1 MKKFLALTLALV
13 LTMSLVTIGAGAAD
27 YTDNGE
33 LTYEE
38 AVGVMSAL
46 DIVGGYPDGSFRPT
60 NSLTRGAA
68 AKIICQML
76 LGPTVAAGLPTGTAP
91 FADVPAG
98 STYAGYIAYC
108 KNEGIVAGY
117 GDGNFRPYDDLSGF
131 AFLKMLLG
139 ALGYEAKHEG
149 YNKSGWQVA
158 VSMDALSIG
167 LTDGLVNEFDGSTIT
182 REEACLF
189 AFNLLHKGLVA
200 YENKSSII
208 VGDIVINTTSEAKP
222 TGKTFAQVYFKN
234 LTSKDTKDAFGR
246 PAIQWLNGKKDL
258 GTYGDKANAAYTA
271 EVDSKTI
278 YADLGLTATAEIG
291 AYYID
296 GVKQTSGGFK
306 TISEKDDTR
315 IGGNGVVVEVFF
327 DKEKN
332 EVTVIQINPVIGEIS
347 SVTAAGNGTDRY
359 VTVNGLKFETE
370 AFGRNDIV
378 LYTVDKSVTPN
389 AIQTM
394 EPVKV
399 IENVKVTRVTGT
411 TEFVAG
417 GKTYT
422 YHDGAAAAL
431 AKDEISVGNYV
442 DLYLDAQGYVIN
454 AKINNGVSAE
464 AYVLGCGTD
473 TGRYGDDV
481 HWAKLLK
488 TDGTVEEVV
497 TVENYKSTMVGEIV
511 TYTKDKNNEYTLNKV
526 TDKKAES
533 VKIDGGQSIFT
544 AGDASFFGNNKTVYL
559 VQSGTESK
567 PVYTVYTG
575 YANTIDLTAESGAE
589 VAVYCKT
596 GNVATLVFVKGA
608 VATSSNA
615 DVVYILGSQGTSEVY
630 DEDLGKYY
638 TATAVVDGTVVTLK
652 LDEDVTANTL
662 YSTVVYD
669 KDGVMDVSASTVY
682 TTDNTAKE
690 YALVGQKVTGTYEE
704 GIMSLNDTHY
714 AVSEEVQVWKVTLK
728 TEEGKT
734 DEAASITASSIG
746 EVEVSDKA
754 TTRAIV
760 SNGEIIAI
768 FYEVDGTPGIVV
780 ESGKA

>member
-13 LTMSLVTIGAGAAD
+13 LTLSLVTIGAGAAD

-46 DIVGGYPDGSFRPT
+46 DIVGGYSDGSFRPT
-60 NSLTRGAA
+60 NTLTRGAA

-139 ALGYEAKHEG
+139 ALGYEAEHEG

-189 AFNLLHKGLVA
+189 AFNLLQKDLVA

-208 VGDIVINTTSEAKP
+208 VGDIIINTTSEAKP
-222 TGKTFAQVYFKN
+222 TGKTFAQVHFKDLN
-234 LTSKDTKDAFGR
+234 SKTTEDAFGR
-246 PAIQWLNGKKDL
+246 PAVQWFNGKKDL
-258 GTYGDKANAAYTA
+258 GTYGDKADAAYTA
-271 EVDSKTI
+271 EVDSQTI

-315 IGGNGVVVEVFF
+315 IGGNGVVVEVFY

-332 EVTVIQINPVIGEIS
+332 EVTVIQIDTLIGEIS
-347 SVTAAGNGTDRY
+347 SVTAADGSTGRY
-359 VTVNGLKFETE
+359 VTVNGLKYETE
-370 AFGRNDIV
+370 AFGRDDIV
-378 LYTVDKSVTPN
+378 LYTVDKSVSPN

-394 EPVKV
+394 APVKV
-399 IENVKVTRVTGT
+399 IENVKVTRLTGT
-411 TEFVAG
+411 TSFVAG
-417 GKTYT
+417 GETYT
-422 YHDGAAAAL
+422 YHSGAAAGL
-431 AKDEISVGNYV
+431 AKDELTVGNYV
-442 DLYLDAQGYVIN
+442 DLYLDAYGYVID
-454 AKINNGVSAE
+454 AKINSGTSAE
-464 AYVLGCGTD
+464 AYVLDCGAD
-473 TGRYGDDV
+473 ADRYGDEV
-481 HWAKLLK
+481 YWAKILK
-488 TDGTVEEVV
+488 TDGSVEEIV
-497 TVENYKSTMVGEIV
+497 TVENYKSSMVGEIV
-511 TYTKDKNNEYTLNKV
+511 TYTKDRNGEYTFDKV
-526 TDKKAES
+526 TDQKAAS
-533 VKIDGGQSIFT
+533 VKINGGQSIFT
-544 AGDASFFGNNKTVYL
+544 AGDANFLGNNKTVYL

-575 YANTIDLTAESGAE
+575 YANTVDLTAESGAE

-596 GNVATLVFVKGA
+596 GNIATVVFVKGA
-608 VATSSNA
+608 VATSSNTE
-615 DVVYILGSQGTSEVY
+615 VVYVLGSQGASEVY

-638 TATAVVDGTVVTLK
+638 TLPAVVNGSLVTLK

-662 YSTVVYD
+662 FSTVVYD
-669 KDGVMDVSASTVY
+669 ADGVMDVSASTVY

-690 YALVGQKVTGTYEE
+690 YALVGQKVTGAYED
-704 GIMSLNDTHY
+704 GIMALSGTHY
-714 AVSEEVQVWKVTLK
+714 AVADDVQVWKVTLK
-728 TEEGKT
+728 TETGKT
-734 DEAASITASSIG
+734 DEAASVAASSIG

-760 SNGEIIAI
+760 VNGEIVAL
-768 FYEVDGTPGIVV
+768 FYEVDGVPGTVV
-780 ESGKA
+780 ESGKN